1 MISAKSP
8 EPGAHAA
15 AAADAADTARAAPAQ
30 DEHGLAVHDLT
41 FAYTRRSPELFDH
54 LSHSFAAGRCTALT
68 GASGRGK
75 STLLYVL
82 GLMLAPRTGQVLLDG
97 VSVADAPDRERSR
110 LRASRIG
117 FVFQDSELDP
127 HRTLT
132 ESVAEPGLYAGLSA
146 PQARER
152 ARALLTGLGLTEQ
165 AGKRPTQVSGGQA
178 QRAAVCRALLMD
190 PDVVLADEPTGNLD
204 RGNATSV
211 LDALDQAA
219 ERGCTVVIAT
229 HDPYVVDRCQE
240 VVEL

>member
-1 MISAKSP
+1 MTRAP
-8 EPGAHAA
+8 DAA
-15 AAADAADTARAAPAQ
+15 AAPPPEA
-30 DEHGLAVHDLT
+30 EHGLAVRDLT
-41 FAYTRRSPELFDH
+41 FAYTRHSPELFES

-68 GASGRGK
+68 GPSGRGK

-82 GLMLAPRTGQVLLDG
+82 GLILAPRTGQVLLDG
-97 VSVADAPDRERSR
+97 VSVADAPDTERSR

-117 FVFQDSELDP
+117 FVFQDSELDA

-146 PQARER
+146 AQARER
-152 ARALLTGLGLTEQ
+152 ARRLLGRLGLADQ

-204 RGNATSV
+204 RGNAAAV
-211 LDALDQAA
+211 LDALDEASQ
-219 ERGCTVVIAT
+219 RGCTVVIAT